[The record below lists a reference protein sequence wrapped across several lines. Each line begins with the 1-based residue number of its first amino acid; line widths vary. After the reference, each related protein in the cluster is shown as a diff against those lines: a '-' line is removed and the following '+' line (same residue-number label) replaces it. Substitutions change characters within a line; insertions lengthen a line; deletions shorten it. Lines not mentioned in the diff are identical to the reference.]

1 MWLLVI
7 SGVVGAAAVAAIAWG
22 TLRLDEHR
30 ATSRADTLPPLRPRR
45 PTWRERRRRAP
56 DPLVA
61 LALQIR
67 LGRLAHE
74 LRDVEDD
81 PRVYARAHH
90 YLAAQGAY
98 DALLREAC
106 RLSGLDVATDP
117 LRAGARSDADER
129 LREELELSSRGWTW

>member
-7 SGVVGAAAVAAIAWG
+7 SGVVGAAVVAVIAWF
-22 TLRLDEHR
+22 TVRNDR
-30 ATSRADTLPPLRPRR
+30 PPADVLPPLRPHRL
-45 PTWRERRRRAP
+45 TWRERRRRVP

-61 LALQIR
+61 LGLQIR

-74 LRDVEDD
+74 LRDVQDD
-81 PRVYARAHH
+81 PGVYARAHH

-106 RLSGLDVATDP
+106 RLSGLEVDADP
-117 LRAGARSDADER
+117 LAAGLRSDEDER
-129 LREELELSSRGWTW
+129 LREELELSARGWTW